1 MFGIRRLFDN
11 SGAKKISELEADI
24 ELRKRD
30 NQNLANRLT
39 KQREGNEK
47 LKEYKI
53 KIVALKD
60 ELDTLDI
67 TLRAESTKL
76 LATTSHL
83 YRVQQ
88 LTWWQRVA
96 MAIFKPE
103 SLWRV

>member
-1 MFGIRRLFDN
+1 MQWLTRMFDN
-11 SGAKKISELEADI
+11 RDAEKISELEADI

-39 KQREGNEK
+39 KQREGNEN

-60 ELDTLDI
+60 ELDTLDT

-76 LATTSHL
+76 VSVTQHL

-96 MAIFKPE
+96 MAIFQPE

>member
-1 MFGIRRLFDN
+1 MFGIKMFDN
-11 SGAKKISELEADI
+11 GGGEKISELEADI
-24 ELRKRD
+24 KLRKQD

-39 KQREGNEK
+39 KQQSE
-47 LKEYKI
+47 I
-53 KIVALKD
+53 AALKD

-76 LATTSHL
+76 VAVTQHL

-96 MAIFKPE
+96 MVIFQPE